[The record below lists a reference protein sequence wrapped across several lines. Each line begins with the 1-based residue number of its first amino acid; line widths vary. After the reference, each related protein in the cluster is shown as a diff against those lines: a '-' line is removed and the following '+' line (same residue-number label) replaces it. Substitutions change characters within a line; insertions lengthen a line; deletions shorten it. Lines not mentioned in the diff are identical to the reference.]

1 MALRNII
8 PLRTVV
14 NSSTQT
20 RIKFIKFKSKT
31 FRITYRTVDRS
42 EFLLEVLSK
51 DQWKVIADKYDI
63 GYVEVSY
70 SNFGD
75 TAKYKEDAE
84 LFFEEMEKHLKL
96 IY

>member
-1 MALRNII
+1 MTLQNII

-42 EFLLEVLSK
+42 ELLLEVLSK
-51 DQWKVIADKYDI
+51 DKWKVIANKYDI

-70 SNFGD
+70 SNMGGI
-75 TAKYKEDAE
+75 TRYEEDAE
-84 LFFEEMEKHLKL
+84 LFFKEMEKHLKL

>member
-1 MALRNII
+1 MALQNII

-20 RIKFIKFKSKT
+20 RIKFIRFKSKT

-42 EFLLEVLSK
+42 ELLLEVLSK
-51 DQWKVIADKYDI
+51 DKWKVIANKYDI

-70 SNFGD
+70 SNFGG
-75 TAKYKEDAE
+75 TTRYEEDAE
-84 LFFEEMEKHLKL
+84 LFFKEMEKHLKL

>member
-1 MALRNII
+1 MALQNII

-31 FRITYRTVDRS
+31 FRITYRTVDRN
-42 EFLLEVLSK
+42 ELLLEVLSK
-51 DQWKVIADKYDI
+51 DKRKVIANKYDI
-63 GYVEVSY
+63 GYVEASY
-70 SNFGD
+70 SNFGEGI
-75 TAKYKEDAE
+75 KYKEDAE
-84 LFFEEMEKHLKL
+84 LFFQEMEKHLKL

>member
-1 MALRNII
+1 MALQNII

-31 FRITYRTVDRS
+31 FRITYRTVDRN
-42 EFLLEVLSK
+42 ELLLEVLSK
-51 DQWKVIADKYDI
+51 DKWKVIANKYDI

-70 SNFGD
+70 SNFGGA
-75 TAKYKEDAE
+75 TRYEEDAE
-84 LFFEEMEKHLKL
+84 LFFKEMEKHLKL

>member
-1 MALRNII
+1 MALQNII

-14 NSSTQT
+14 NSSTPT

-31 FRITYRTVDRS
+31 FRITYRTVDRG
-42 EFLLEVLSK
+42 ELLLEVLSK
-51 DQWKVIADKYDI
+51 DKWKVIANKYDI

-70 SNFGD
+70 SNFGEVP
-75 TAKYKEDAE
+75 KYKEDAE
-84 LFFEEMEKHLKL
+84 LFFEEMEKHLRL

>member
-1 MALRNII
+1 MALQNII

-14 NSSTQT
+14 NGSTQT

-42 EFLLEVLSK
+42 ELLLEVLSK
-51 DQWKVIADKYDI
+51 DKWKVIANKYDI

-70 SNFGD
+70 SNFGG
-75 TAKYKEDAE
+75 TTRYEEDAE
-84 LFFEEMEKHLKL
+84 LFFKEMEKHLKL